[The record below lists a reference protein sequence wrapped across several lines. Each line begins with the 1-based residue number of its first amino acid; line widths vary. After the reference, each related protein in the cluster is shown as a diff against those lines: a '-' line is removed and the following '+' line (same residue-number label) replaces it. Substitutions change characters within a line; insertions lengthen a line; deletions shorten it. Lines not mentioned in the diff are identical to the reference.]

1 MLKLDLRMRAWN
13 ERPLGDMSYPFLII
27 DALVIKV
34 RRDGAVRLS
43 QRAYRHRR
51 E

>member
-1 MLKLDLRMRAWN
+1 MRAWN
-13 ERPLGDMSYPFLII
+13 ERSLEEKSYPFLII

-51 E
+51 K